1 MARVK
6 RGTKR
11 ARRRKKILKQAKG
24 YYGVKSKG
32 HRIAKLAVDRALAYA
47 YRDRR
52 QKKRQFRGLWIVR
65 INAAARLNG
74 LSYSRFM
81 SGLRLAGIDLNRKM
95 LADLAVRDRRGL
107 RGRCVRG
114 PGRPRRRVCRDLRL
128 LVLMAEEAVDAIARL
143 EEVIERAK
151 EALAAER
158 ERTRELTAALEVAE
172 QRAAEERADI
182 GQRVEALAEGLEE
195 LLGSDGS

>member
-6 RGTKR
+6 RGSRR

-32 HRIAKLAVDRALAYA
+32 HRIAKQAVDRALAYS

-52 QKKRQFRGLWIVR
+52 QKKRQFRSLWIVR

-95 LADLAVRDRRGL
+95 LADLAVRDAEGFAAVASLARG
-107 RGRCVRG
+107 
-114 PGRPRRRVCRDLRL
+114 
-128 LVLMAEEAVDAIARL
+128 
-143 EEVIERAK
+143 
-151 EALAAER
+151 
-158 ERTRELTAALEVAE
+158 
-172 QRAAEERADI
+172 
-182 GQRVEALAEGLEE
+182 ALAEGAA
-195 LLGSDGS
+195 SSSASSS